1 MRIAE
6 SCSWSEA
13 ICLLSVMMTERYI
26 TPSPL
31 GRARD
36 VWMRVKTTEHN
47 WSSLPQGITVGF
59 VNLKL

>member
-36 VWMRVKTTEHN
+36 VWMRVKTRE
-47 WSSLPQGITVGF
+47 PPFF
-59 VNLKL
+59 VRPHK